1 MPKRE
6 RARQFL
12 LVTRYVPM
20 HEIPRLLILLTHRMY
35 VCFTQQEITTHP
47 WFQNLL
53 TDFHKALLA
62 QKISP
67 PWLPD
72 IDDELD
78 TSYFSSHEE
87 KVKTF
92 SKKNIIPEKTQR
104 LFSGF

>member
-1 MPKRE
+1 M
-6 RARQFL
+6 
-12 LVTRYVPM
+12 
-20 HEIPRLLILLTHRMY
+20 
-35 VCFTQQEITTHP
+35 THP
-47 WFQNLL
+47 WFQGLL

-78 TSYFSSHEE
+78 TSYFGSHEE
-87 KVKTF
+87 AEKASV
-92 SKKNIIPEKTQR
+92 SKRDILDKKTQR

>member
-1 MPKRE
+1 MFML
-6 RARQFL
+6 Q
-12 LVTRYVPM
+12 
-20 HEIPRLLILLTHRMY
+20 
-35 VCFTQQEITTHP
+35 
-47 WFQNLL
+47 
-53 TDFHKALLA
+53 
-62 QKISP
+62 
-67 PWLPD
+67 D